1 MQLSQNGGDYG
12 YAVGYVLTYVL
23 PGFVS
28 VVIFQSACLEGYK
41 EFRHISRVC
50 RINYHGQSCQKQRTN
65 PEELEMTHCLFQR
78 L

>member
-1 MQLSQNGGDYG
+1 MQLSQNGG

-41 EFRHISRVC
+41 EYC
-50 RINYHGQSCQKQRTN
+50 YKNLN
-65 PEELEMTHCLFQR
+65 D
-78 L
+78 